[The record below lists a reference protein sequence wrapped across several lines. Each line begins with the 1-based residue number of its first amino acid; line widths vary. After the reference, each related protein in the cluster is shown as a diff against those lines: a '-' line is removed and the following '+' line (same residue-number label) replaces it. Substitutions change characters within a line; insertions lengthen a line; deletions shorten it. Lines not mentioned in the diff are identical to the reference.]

1 MALMFPRLARNFAK
15 NGYYPTDEATLER
28 TLALLEL
35 SNNGH
40 MHIID
45 PCAGEGVALAEA
57 AHHLG
62 RDHVQAYAVEYNTE
76 RAMHAKSLVDH
87 CLRSDLMD
95 TMISRQSFG
104 LLWLNPPYGDLP
116 ADFNGLST
124 YQGTGRKRL
133 EKLFYQRSLPY
144 LQYDGILVFIVPY
157 TVLDAELCTWL
168 SNHFT
173 ALAVFEAVDKQFK
186 QVVIFG
192 KRTRSKDRGS
202 SADQKAIKE
211 QLIAVGQ
218 GSVQP
223 PELPIDHPLVAYHVP
238 KAIQPSVEHF
248 YRISIE
254 PQQLLDEIQRVQGL
268 WSSFNLHFGS
278 HSGALPQ
285 RQPVRPLSDWH
296 LALSLAAGAIS
307 GVLQSQSGRTLVVK
321 GNTHKEKSRKVEFTQ
336 DDDGNVS
343 ETRIDIDRFVPVIK
357 AWDLTEGSPTFAC
370 VLTISGSN
378 NQEQPD
384 AEEPEDDQT
393 STHQPLFEMGRVV
406 VTQGINQLNEQGVL
420 NIHALLH
427 RHAVGDWGDI
437 CKDDWESN
445 QDALTDGYRLFSS
458 YEVDLDE
465 TSKIWIIT
473 EADRSVTTV
482 LLPSEY

>member
-28 TLALLEL
+28 TLALLEP

-173 ALAVFEAVDKQFK
+173 ALTVFEAVDKQFK

-223 PELPIDHPLVAYHVP
+223 PELPIDHPLVAYRVP

-307 GVLQSQSGRTLVVK
+307 GVLQSQSGRILVVK

-336 DDDGNVS
+336 DEDGNVS